1 MAAPLNEKSTLHNNF
16 SHKRTAFRP
25 LHVHSQTMKFLDFAF
40 MSKMVRFYQGPVHY
54 YYFPNQMLHR
64 QSRQCGEISCFNEQN
79 SAVAH
84 ATKRHLSNNFCA
96 TKRHLRSWR
105 YEHSLV
111 WLHKLMTLLLTQIIT
126 FQQWF
131 VRRRNSGINNFTTP
145 ESEFKSKCI

>member
-54 YYFPNQMLHR
+54 YYFLMLHR

-84 ATKRHLSNNFCA
+84 A

>member
-16 SHKRTAFRP
+16 SHKRTAFRS

-54 YYFPNQMLHR
+54 YYFPNQMLLR
-64 QSRQCGEISCFNEQN
+64 RSRQCGEISCFNEQN

-84 ATKRHLSNNFCA
+84 ATKRHL
-96 TKRHLRSWR
+96 RPWRR

-131 VRRRNSGINNFTTP
+131 VRRLNSGLNNFTTP

>member
-54 YYFPNQMLHR
+54 YYFPNQMLLR

-84 ATKRHLSNNFCA
+84 ATKRHL
-96 TKRHLRSWR
+96 RPWRR

-131 VRRRNSGINNFTTP
+131 VRRLNSGIKQFHN
-145 ESEFKSKCI
+145 SRI

>member
-25 LHVHSQTMKFLDFAF
+25 LHVHSQTMEFLDFAF
-40 MSKMVRFYQGPVHY
+40 MSKIVRFYQGPVHY
-54 YYFPNQMLHR
+54 YCFPNQMLHR

-84 ATKRHLSNNFCA
+84 ATKRHL
-96 TKRHLRSWR
+96 RPWR

-131 VRRRNSGINNFTTP
+131 VRRLNSGINNFTTP